1 MKNMKNILWGLLLIV
16 LGVLIGL
23 DTFEVVDINFFFDG
37 WWTLFIIIPCTI
49 DLFRG
54 RDKTFDLLGIA
65 VGIFLLLAC
74 QELITFEMLMK
85 LMLPTILVV
94 VGVSLLF
101 KDSLFG
107 GNVAKKIKALNQGKI
122 SGREYT
128 ATFSTQH
135 VNSVDGEILES
146 MDMTAVFGSV
156 KCNFE
161 NAVVNHDIVI
171 NTNATFGSVEIIA
184 PKGVQIVT
192 KSTSVFGGVSDK
204 TETVQQDVGLPRIYI
219 NATCLFGGVDVL

>member
-1 MKNMKNILWGLLLIV
+1 MKRMVESEIADILNEKLQV
-16 LGVLIGL
+16 DENGVELK
-23 DTFEVVDINFFFDG
+23 DN
-37 WWTLFIIIPCTI
+37 
-49 DLFRG
+49 
-54 RDKTFDLLGIA
+54 
-65 VGIFLLLAC
+65 LAI
-74 QELITFEMLMK
+74 EGYLHA
-85 LMLPTILVV
+85 
-94 VGVSLLF
+94 
-101 KDSLFG
+101 D
-107 GNVAKKIKALNQGKI
+107 GKI

-135 VNSVDGEILES
+135 VNTVDAEILES

-171 NTNATFGSVEIIA
+171 NTNATFGSIEIIA

-204 TETVQQDVGLPRIYI
+204 TETVQQDAGLPRIYI